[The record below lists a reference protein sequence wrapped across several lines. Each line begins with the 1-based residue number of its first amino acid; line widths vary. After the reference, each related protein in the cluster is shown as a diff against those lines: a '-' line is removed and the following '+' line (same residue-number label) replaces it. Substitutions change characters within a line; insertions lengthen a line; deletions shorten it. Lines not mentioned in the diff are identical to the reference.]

1 MEFHKKRED
10 KAKVRFQMW
19 LALAKR
25 TLTRR
30 GSRINTDRFPKR
42 ASKVQASGGG
52 GGGARRRL
60 PPPPPPPPPTRRMLP
75 IRNFSISTPYANYFF
90 RGTSPL
96 YCMTISVLL
105 FVTRGGRESLQLIL
119 LVIDT
124 SSYYLHYMIHDLAR
138 T

>member
-42 ASKVQASGGG
+42 ASKVQASRRGGG
-52 GGGARRRL
+52 GGGGGVQAHA
-60 PPPPPPPPPTRRMLP
+60 PQ
-75 IRNFSISTPYANYFF
+75 NKFF
-90 RGTSPL
+90 DFNSLRK
-96 YCMTISVLL
+96 LL
-105 FVTRGGRESLQLIL
+105 F
-119 LVIDT
+119 
-124 SSYYLHYMIHDLAR
+124 
-138 T
+138 

>member
-42 ASKVQASGGG
+42 ASKVQASRRGGG
-52 GGGARRRL
+52 GVGGVQAHA
-60 PPPPPPPPPTRRMLP
+60 PHKK
-75 IRNFSISTPYANYFF
+75 FF
-90 RGTSPL
+90 DFNSLRK
-96 YCMTISVLL
+96 LL
-105 FVTRGGRESLQLIL
+105 F
-119 LVIDT
+119 
-124 SSYYLHYMIHDLAR
+124 
-138 T
+138 

>member
-42 ASKVQASGGG
+42 ASKVQASRGRGGVQ
-52 GGGARRRL
+52 AHA
-60 PPPPPPPPPTRRMLP
+60 PHKK
-75 IRNFSISTPYANYFF
+75 FF
-90 RGTSPL
+90 DFNSLRK
-96 YCMTISVLL
+96 LL
-105 FVTRGGRESLQLIL
+105 F
-119 LVIDT
+119 
-124 SSYYLHYMIHDLAR
+124 
-138 T
+138 

>member
-19 LALAKR
+19 LALAKC

-30 GSRINTDRFPKR
+30 GSRINTDRFPKG
-42 ASKVQASGGG
+42 ASKVQAS
-52 GGGARRRL
+52 RRGS
-60 PPPPPPPPPTRRMLP
+60 RRMPP
-75 IRNFSISTPYANYFF
+75 IRNFSILTPYANYFF
-90 RGTSPL
+90 RDTSPL
-96 YCMTISVLL
+96 HCMTISVLL

-119 LVIDT
+119 LVIDP
-124 SSYYLHYMIHDLAR
+124 SSYYLHYMIHDLAG

>member
-42 ASKVQASGGG
+42 ASKVQARGGG
-52 GGGARRRL
+52 GVQAHA
-60 PPPPPPPPPTRRMLP
+60 PHKK
-75 IRNFSISTPYANYFF
+75 FF
-90 RGTSPL
+90 DFNSLRK
-96 YCMTISVLL
+96 LL
-105 FVTRGGRESLQLIL
+105 F
-119 LVIDT
+119 
-124 SSYYLHYMIHDLAR
+124 
-138 T
+138 

>member
-42 ASKVQASGGG
+42 ASKVQASRGGG
-52 GGGARRRL
+52 GVQAHA
-60 PPPPPPPPPTRRMLP
+60 PHKK
-75 IRNFSISTPYANYFF
+75 FF
-90 RGTSPL
+90 DFNSLRK
-96 YCMTISVLL
+96 LL
-105 FVTRGGRESLQLIL
+105 F
-119 LVIDT
+119 
-124 SSYYLHYMIHDLAR
+124 
-138 T
+138 

>member
-42 ASKVQASGGG
+42 ASKVQASRGAGGVQ
-52 GGGARRRL
+52 AHA
-60 PPPPPPPPPTRRMLP
+60 PQKK
-75 IRNFSISTPYANYFF
+75 FF
-90 RGTSPL
+90 DFNSLRK
-96 YCMTISVLL
+96 LL
-105 FVTRGGRESLQLIL
+105 F
-119 LVIDT
+119 
-124 SSYYLHYMIHDLAR
+124 
-138 T
+138 

>member
-42 ASKVQASGGG
+42 ASKVQASRGEGVQ
-52 GGGARRRL
+52 AHAPHKKFFDFNSLRKL
-60 PPPPPPPPPTRRMLP
+60 P
-75 IRNFSISTPYANYFF
+75 F
-90 RGTSPL
+90 
-96 YCMTISVLL
+96 
-105 FVTRGGRESLQLIL
+105 
-119 LVIDT
+119 
-124 SSYYLHYMIHDLAR
+124 
-138 T
+138 

>member
-42 ASKVQASGGG
+42 ASKVQASRGGG
-52 GGGARRRL
+52 GWGFQAHA
-60 PPPPPPPPPTRRMLP
+60 PHKK
-75 IRNFSISTPYANYFF
+75 FF
-90 RGTSPL
+90 EFNSLRK
-96 YCMTISVLL
+96 LL
-105 FVTRGGRESLQLIL
+105 F
-119 LVIDT
+119 
-124 SSYYLHYMIHDLAR
+124 
-138 T
+138 

>member
-42 ASKVQASGGG
+42 ASKVQASRGGG
-52 GGGARRRL
+52 RVQAHA
-60 PPPPPPPPPTRRMLP
+60 PHKK
-75 IRNFSISTPYANYFF
+75 FF
-90 RGTSPL
+90 DFDSLGK
-96 YCMTISVLL
+96 LL
-105 FVTRGGRESLQLIL
+105 F
-119 LVIDT
+119 
-124 SSYYLHYMIHDLAR
+124 
-138 T
+138 

>member
-42 ASKVQASGGG
+42 ASKVQASRRGGG
-52 GGGARRRL
+52 GGGQAHA
-60 PPPPPPPPPTRRMLP
+60 PHKK
-75 IRNFSISTPYANYFF
+75 FF
-90 RGTSPL
+90 DFKTLRK
-96 YCMTISVLL
+96 IL
-105 FVTRGGRESLQLIL
+105 F
-119 LVIDT
+119 
-124 SSYYLHYMIHDLAR
+124 
-138 T
+138 